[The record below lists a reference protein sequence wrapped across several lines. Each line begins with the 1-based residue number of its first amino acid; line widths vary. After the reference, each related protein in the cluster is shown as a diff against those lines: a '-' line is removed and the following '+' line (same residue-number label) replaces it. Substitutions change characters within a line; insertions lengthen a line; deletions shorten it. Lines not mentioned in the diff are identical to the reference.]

1 MYLLKQ
7 FVHNYVFD
15 YLYYLHST
23 MYLLK
28 PDITDDNYLTE
39 YDLHSTMYLLK
50 QFRSV
55 NVAIQLV
62 YL

>member
-1 MYLLKQ
+1 MYLLKPDITDD
-7 FVHNYVFD
+7 NYLTEYD
-15 YLYYLHST
+15 LHST

-50 QFRSV
+50 PIPCSASS
-55 NVAIQLV
+55 N
-62 YL
+62 